1 MEMSAQKSFDGLKS
15 ARGRAKGSVTSFSRL
30 PLDSILPYKCVDLPG
45 ALSLIPPPHRKCNN
59 MFLAFWSND
68 DGRPWCSAGSV
79 ASWSMMIQVAGAVHL

>member
-45 ALSLIPPPHRKCNN
+45 ALSPIPPSHRKCNN
-59 MFLAFWSND
+59 MFRLV
-68 DGRPWCSAGSV
+68 RLTK
-79 ASWSMMIQVAGAVHL
+79 VHLNVQNRSLSAKVHKSPEKITKRRI